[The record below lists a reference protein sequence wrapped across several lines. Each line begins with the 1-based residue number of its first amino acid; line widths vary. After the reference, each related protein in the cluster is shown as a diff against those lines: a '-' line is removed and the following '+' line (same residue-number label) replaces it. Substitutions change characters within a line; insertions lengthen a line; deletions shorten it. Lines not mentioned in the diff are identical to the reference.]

1 MVGQTKATVTDA
13 VRRLHAATPNEVRV
27 VQSMMSGGGSM
38 KHSGASWV
46 HFGSKSLA
54 EAQVVTYFDGEI
66 VIGPFFE
73 DYLIEKNLTS
83 EHNAYLQLIRDGK
96 YIPVEVKEEIRDV
109 ESVLENIQELI
120 AMTPAVVGRVD
131 IIAKGRA
138 ELLEMVQALAE
149 VQQGMIQREFG
160 EVDARPEEEFV
171 SDVAES

>member
-73 DYLIEKNLTS
+73 DYLIEKNLLLS
-83 EHNAYLQLIRDGK
+83 IRYLQLIRDGK

-109 ESVLENIQELI
+109 ESSREHPG
-120 AMTPAVVGRVD
+120 THRHDPAVVGRVD
-131 IIAKGRA
+131 IIAKGLA
-138 ELLEMVQALAE
+138 ELFEMVQALAE